1 MARLACQRNK
11 VQEMQLTFYSDYSLR
26 VLIYLSQ
33 CNKEISTITEIAEFY
48 QISKNHLVK
57 VVHQLTKMGYLIS
70 IQGKGGGIKLA
81 KDPANIIIGDVIRK
95 TEPNFTLVEC
105 FDKKTNHCVITD
117 VCKLK
122 GLLNQGLSAFFAVLD
137 QYTLLD
143 CSSSALTNK
152 ITRHDK
158 T

>member
-1 MARLACQRNK
+1 MSNK
-11 VQEMQLTFYSDYSLR
+11 RGKEVQLTFYSDYSLR
-26 VLIYLSQ
+26 VLIYLSR
-33 CNKEISTITEIAEFY
+33 CNKETSTIAEIADFY
-48 QISKNHLVK
+48 LISKNHLVK
-57 VVHQLTKMGYLIS
+57 VVHQLAKLGYINS

-81 KDPANIIIGDVIRK
+81 KNPADIIIGDVIRK

-105 FDKKTNHCVITD
+105 FDKKTNRCVITD

-122 GLLNQGLSAFFAVLD
+122 GLLNQGLSAFFDVLD

-143 CSSSALTNK
+143 CSASDLSRK
-152 ITRHDK
+152 IELHYK